1 MLYRRKT
8 YKIEPPMYETFTQLF
23 HTYLLP
29 NQLTHGAQ
37 LVGRWV
43 NEELTEIMALW
54 LYDSRA
60 HYETVDAAEF
70 LQYLRAGT
78 EQKVISID
86 EQHPRAGVF

>member
-8 YKIEPPMYETFTQLF
+8 YKIEAPMYETYTQFF

-54 LYDSRA
+54 SYDSRA
-60 HYETVDAAEF
+60 HYETVDAAI
-70 LQYLRAGT
+70 RASKMHTQAQRHRKTFGSLYT
-78 EQKVISID
+78 S
-86 EQHPRAGVF
+86 